1 MVSCKRGHQVEV
13 IDRDSGSGL
22 GTSYANGGQISVS
35 QAEPWSNPGA
45 PFKILKWLGRE
56 DAPLL
61 FRMRADLN
69 QWSWGLRF
77 LFECLPSRTR
87 HNMLDI
93 LRLGIYSR
101 QCLQELRRS
110 EGLEYHQVTKGI
122 LQIHTDESEF
132 AAANLRL
139 ASLLEYGLDMSV
151 CATDELIRIEPAL
164 RQSTLPIVGATYA
177 ADDESGDAHLFTRQL
192 EEACKRRYDVAF
204 SYDTKVIGF
213 VGSNDSIGG
222 LRTIDKEG
230 EIRLKTADAYV
241 IATGSL
247 TDALLRPIGLRVP
260 IFPVKGYSLTV
271 PVVDPSLA
279 PEVCITDENGK
290 VAMSRLGG
298 FLRLAGTA
306 ELNGY
311 DVSINEARCAGILNR
326 VKKLFPYGMDYD
338 NARKWAGL
346 RPMTPSSVPLIGRT
360 GFGNLFLNAGH
371 GTLGWTLSCGSG
383 SAIADMVSGIKP
395 EINFSFL

>member
-164 RQSTLPIVGATYA
+164 RHSRLPIVGATYA

>member
-1 MVSCKRGHQVEV
+1 MKTVVVGAGVVGMTTAWFLAKRGHQVEV

-101 QCLQELRRS
+101 QCLQELRQS

-177 ADDESGDAHLFTRQL
+177 ADDESGCLLYTSDA
-192 EEACKRRYDVAF
+192 
-204 SYDTKVIGF
+204 
-213 VGSNDSIGG
+213 
-222 LRTIDKEG
+222 
-230 EIRLKTADAYV
+230 AD
-241 IATGSL
+241 
-247 TDALLRPIGLRVP
+247 
-260 IFPVKGYSLTV
+260 
-271 PVVDPSLA
+271 
-279 PEVCITDENGK
+279 E
-290 VAMSRLGG
+290 
-298 FLRLAGTA
+298 
-306 ELNGY
+306 
-311 DVSINEARCAGILNR
+311 
-326 VKKLFPYGMDYD
+326 
-338 NARKWAGL
+338 
-346 RPMTPSSVPLIGRT
+346 
-360 GFGNLFLNAGH
+360 
-371 GTLGWTLSCGSG
+371 
-383 SAIADMVSGIKP
+383 
-395 EINFSFL
+395 

>member
-1 MVSCKRGHQVEV
+1 M
-13 IDRDSGSGL
+13 
-22 GTSYANGGQISVS
+22 
-35 QAEPWSNPGA
+35 
-45 PFKILKWLGRE
+45 
-56 DAPLL
+56 
-61 FRMRADLN
+61 
-69 QWSWGLRF
+69 
-77 LFECLPSRTR
+77 
-87 HNMLDI
+87 
-93 LRLGIYSR
+93 
-101 QCLQELRRS
+101 
-110 EGLEYHQVTKGI
+110 
-122 LQIHTDESEF
+122 
-132 AAANLRL
+132 
-139 ASLLEYGLDMSV
+139 

-338 NARKWAGL
+338 TARKWAGL